1 MWGISRSCAS
11 ERPFGFSA
19 FQRAPCSLAR
29 VFCVRSFIRFFRWW
43 DERSR
48 APRGWY
54 CALSGQVHDADLERL
69 LADRDFCLRRPSPLG
84 GCNVDRIS
92 QRALRDDVSSFFS
105 CAGACCAPC
114 QGGVRSA
121 MGPVDGCE
129 DSRMCSQGA
138 RMSGPVAFTKPR
150 SASIRIGLI
159 RG

>member
-29 VFCVRSFIRFFRWW
+29 VFCVRSFILFFLFWG
-43 DERSR
+43 ERSR
-48 APRGWY
+48 GAPRGW
-54 CALSGQVHDADLERL
+54 CRALSGRVHDADLERL

-105 CAGACCAPC
+105 GAGACVVPC

-121 MGPVDGCE
+121 RGQWTGRGLSMGRLKT
-129 DSRMCSQGA
+129 RMASH
-138 RMSGPVAFTKPR
+138 PAFAKPR